1 MTCHKISGL
10 TALALTFMFAA
21 CGGDSGSNADEKLAV
36 VPSIDKLDDCTDKL
50 EGDTVFVKSE
60 KADYICSN
68 GKWINADSSETQSD
82 NELSSSSGQDES
94 PSSSDFHYKQD
105 STAYIQPPVVAIKNK
120 SITGVSQ
127 KGPFVTGTPIKVYE
141 LDGKTYAQTGKSF
154 TGKITSDDGKF
165 SVSNVSLASQYA
177 LLEAN
182 GYYRNEVTGEKSKGA
197 ITLYA
202 ITDLSDRKNVNINLL
217 THLEYERV
225 LYLVGT
231 GINIPAAKKQAE
243 AEILNAF
250 GISGKFESSED
261 LDIFSKGEGNAAL
274 LAISVMMLGGLRDSK
289 DESSEAE
296 LTERLAKFAADIEKD
311 GTWDDEETKAAIAD
325 WIREELASGWS
336 FNCVEYYNVN
346 HFGNIRE
353 YIEEWDLGDVP
364 DFEKYA
370 RTFWYSNYGLG
381 ECNKNNEGK
390 VLDVKNPLS
399 KMANTSSEISNS
411 HQFIC
416 KEGFWKLAT
425 SIEKDLYKFGKE
437 KKGTDGEFWVGPAT
451 GYAYKYDAETSAWS
465 RASSNEWRFK
475 EKGFNYGGC
484 TTKQNGKVITVEDTI
499 CSSRS
504 YDFYYDGDYE
514 QPANCLKGSVNY
526 VCGYDDSESFCHGYD
541 WIRQEMDIPAA
552 INFLS
557 GNKGTDGEL
566 WKIQFKKDYSYP
578 SEEIVFIY
586 DEGLDKWLVA
596 NHNGYYEDSIGVC
609 TSKRRGETKA
619 TTNDYGDE
627 WALICKE
634 TGVPDYVQYSE
645 YYSTFS
651 WTYANE
657 NEVLY
662 GVVCDQSNEGQFISD
677 STYICTSNGSWS
689 QASEADKR
697 WGPCNSSKEGQITDD
712 LAYICSDGR
721 WKGLTE
727 NEMLRAV
734 KEKHW
739 GPCNSSNEG
748 QLSSDGTQKCQDGLW
763 HFYAGLIEDFE
774 DGNNFAENAFPGYW
788 YLYKYNN
795 ASFSNSQND
804 YEWDMIR
811 TSNKNSYAAME
822 DISGI
827 VHNSYNDDYAF
838 IGLTF
843 QSDRYG
849 MLGILG
855 NCTSIQYDYKGSGH
869 TVNFTFGG
877 SNDYGWGPYVNSSAE
892 WKTITLS
899 SEEVS
904 TNRGSIDWNQATG
917 LSWDVSSYLSQE
929 NIGTYLHIDNV
940 KCIP

>member
-36 VPSIDKLDDCTDKL
+36 VSSIDKLDDCTDKL

-127 KGPFVTGTPIKVYE
+127 KGPFVTGSPIKVYE

-274 LAISVMMLGGLRDSK
+274 LAISVMMLGGLRD
-289 DESSEAE
+289 DNEGSSEAK

-311 GTWDDEETKAAIAD
+311 GTWDDEKTKATIAD
-325 WIREELASGWS
+325 WVSDELASGWS

-370 RTFWYSNYGLG
+370 RTFWYSNYRLG
-381 ECNKNNEGK
+381 ECNKINEGK
-390 VLDVKNPLS
+390 VQNVKNPLS

-425 SIEKDLYKFGKE
+425 STEKDLYKFGKE

-451 GYAYKYDAETSAWS
+451 GYAYKYDAETSTWS
-465 RASSNEWRFK
+465 RVDSNSNEWRFK
-475 EKGFNYGGC
+475 EKGLNYGGC
-484 TTKQNGKVITVEDTI
+484 TTKQEGKVITVEDTI

-514 QPANCLKGSVNY
+514 QPANCPKGPVNY
-526 VCGYDDSESFCHGYD
+526 VCGYNSESFCSKFD
-541 WIRQEMDIPAA
+541 WVRQEMDIPSAS
-552 INFLS
+552 NFLS
-557 GNKGTDGEL
+557 GNKGTDGEI
-566 WKIQFKKDYSYP
+566 WTSYSNS
-578 SEEIVFIY
+578 SESRDFIY

-619 TTNDYGDE
+619 TTNDYGEE

-634 TGVPDYVQYSE
+634 TGIPDYGQYSE

-651 WTYANE
+651 WTYADE
-657 NEVLY
+657 DEVLY
-662 GVVCDQSNEGQFISD
+662 GVCD
-677 STYICTSNGSWS
+677 
-689 QASEADKR
+689 
-697 WGPCNSSKEGQITDD
+697 PSKEGQITDD
-712 LAYICSDGR
+712 LVYICSNGR
-721 WKGLTE
+721 WKEPTE

-734 KEKHW
+734 REKRW
-739 GPCNSSNEG
+739 GACNTSNEG

-774 DGNNFAENAFPGYW
+774 DGNNIAENAFPGYW
-788 YLYKYNN
+788 YLYKENN

-804 YEWDMIR
+804 HEWDMIR

-827 VHNSYNDDYAF
+827 VHNSYNSDYAI

-869 TVNFTFGG
+869 TVTFTFGG
-877 SNDYGWGPYVNSSAE
+877 GNDYGWGPKVNSSAE

-904 TNRGSIDWNQATG
+904 TNRDSINWNQVTG
-917 LSWDVSSYLSQE
+917 LSWDVSSNLSQE
-929 NIGTYLHIDNV
+929 NIGTYLYIDNV

>member
-36 VPSIDKLDDCTDKL
+36 VSSIDKLDDCTDKL

-127 KGPFVTGTPIKVYE
+127 KGPFVTGSPIKVYE

-274 LAISVMMLGGLRDSK
+274 LAISVMMLGGLGDSK

-311 GTWDDEETKAAIAD
+311 GTWDDEETKATIAD
-325 WIREELASGWS
+325 WIREELAYDWGFCS
-336 FNCVEYYNVN
+336 YYYESRETP
-346 HFGNIRE
+346 HFGNIQE
-353 YIEEWDLGDVP
+353 HIEAWELGDVP

-370 RTFWYSNYGLG
+370 RKFWYENYGLG
-381 ECNKNNEGK
+381 ECNKSNKGK
-390 VLDVKNPLS
+390 VQSVTNRY
-399 KMANTSSEISNS
+399 SEDYNYR
-411 HQFIC
+411 QFIC
-416 KEGFWKLAT
+416 EDGYWRIANDL
-425 SIEKDLYKFGKE
+425 EKDLFKFGKE
-437 KKGTDGEFWVGPAT
+437 KKGTDGELWVGPAT
-451 GYAYKYDAETSAWS
+451 GNTYKYDTGTGKWAP
-465 RASSNEWRFK
+465 ASSREARFK
-475 EKGFNYGGC
+475 EHGYDFGGC
-484 TTKQNGKVITVEDTI
+484 TAKRAGEVVSVVETRCGSSSYEPYEMEQDQSRVCPKGTI
-499 CSSRS
+499 
-504 YDFYYDGDYE
+504 
-514 QPANCLKGSVNY
+514 NY
-526 VCGYDDSESFCHGYD
+526 VCKGIDISMTNCPRREYD
-541 WIRQEMDIPAA
+541 WNAEWDIPAS

-557 GNKGTDGEL
+557 GYKGTDGEL
-566 WKIQFKKDYSYP
+566 FYSK
-578 SEEIVFIY
+578 EETYLY
-586 DEGLDKWLVA
+586 DEGLDKWFVT
-596 NHNGYYEDSIGVC
+596 NDSYYYDNRGAC
-609 TSKRRGETKA
+609 TSKRRGEIVQ
-619 TTNDYGDE
+619 DE
-627 WALICKE
+627 YNQNYVCKE
-634 TGVPDYVQYSE
+634 TGVSDHGQYSE
-645 YYSTFS
+645 YYSPFS
-651 WTYANE
+651 WTYADE
-657 NEVLY
+657 DEVLY
-662 GVVCDQSNEGQFISD
+662 GVCD
-677 STYICTSNGSWS
+677 
-689 QASEADKR
+689 
-697 WGPCNSSKEGQITDD
+697 PSKEGQITDD
-712 LAYICSDGR
+712 LVYICSNGR
-721 WKGLTE
+721 WKEPTE

-734 KEKHW
+734 REKRW
-739 GPCNSSNEG
+739 GACNTSNEG

-763 HFYAGLIEDFE
+763 YFYAGLIDDFE
-774 DGNNFAENAFPGYW
+774 DDNNVAENAYPGIW
-788 YLYKYNN
+788 FLGKSDNV
-795 ASFSNSQND
+795 SFSNSLD
-804 YEWDMIR
+804 ESGWSYDMVR
-811 TSNKNSYAAME
+811 TAGKNSYAAME
-822 DISGI
+822 NISGI
-827 VHNSYNDDYAF
+827 THSDSHGSESYAI

-843 QSDRYG
+843 LYETYG
-849 MLGILG
+849 MLGILS
-855 NCTSIQYDYKGSGH
+855 NCSSIQYDYKGSGH
-869 TVNFTFGG
+869 TVDFTFGG
-877 SNDYGWGPYVNSSAE
+877 GNNYGWGPYVNSSTE

-899 SEEVS
+899 SEDIGTYGGS
-904 TNRGSIDWNQATG
+904 SIDWNQVTG
-917 LSWDVSSYLSQE
+917 LSWSVNSILSQE
-929 NIGTYLHIDNV
+929 NIGTYLYIDNV